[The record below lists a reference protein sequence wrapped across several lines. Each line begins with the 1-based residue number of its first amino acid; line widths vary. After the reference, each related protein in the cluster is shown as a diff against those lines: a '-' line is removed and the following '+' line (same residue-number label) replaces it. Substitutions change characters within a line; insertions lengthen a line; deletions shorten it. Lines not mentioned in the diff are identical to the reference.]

1 MVEEEVSKLILFR
14 ILNGLHS
21 EFMLTQIIL
30 AVTILKI
37 VGKLQITKVMTD
49 FEHKYEVELE
59 SEIFKRLDAKF
70 AKTIIIRIQR
80 NAAANESITSKIF
93 LH

>member
-1 MVEEEVSKLILFR
+1 M
-14 ILNGLHS
+14 NGLHS
-21 EFMLTQIIL
+21 EFILTQIIL

-49 FEHKYEVELE
+49 FEHKYEIELE
-59 SEIFKRLDAKF
+59 SAIFERLDAKF
-70 AKTIIIRIQR
+70 AKTIIIRIKR
-80 NAAANESITSKIF
+80 NVAANESITSEIS

>member
-1 MVEEEVSKLILFR
+1 M
-14 ILNGLHS
+14 NGLHN
-21 EFMLTQIIL
+21 EIMFMQIII

-37 VGKLQITKVMTD
+37 VKKLQITKVMTD

-59 SEIFKRLDAKF
+59 SAIFERLDAKF
-70 AKTIIIRIQR
+70 AKTINIRIKR
-80 NAAANESITSKIF
+80 NVAANESITSEIS

>member
-1 MVEEEVSKLILFR
+1 MVVEVSKPILFS
-14 ILNGLHS
+14 IINGLHS
-21 EFMLTQIIL
+21 EIMLTQIIL
-30 AVTILKI
+30 VVTMLKI

-59 SEIFKRLDAKF
+59 SAILDRLDAKF
-70 AKTIIIRIQR
+70 AKTIMISIEK
-80 NAAANESITSKIF
+80 NLAANKSITSKVF

>member
-1 MVEEEVSKLILFR
+1 M
-14 ILNGLHS
+14 NGLHS
-21 EFMLTQIIL
+21 EIMLTQIIL

-37 VGKLQITKVMTD
+37 VRKLQITKVMTD

-59 SEIFKRLDAKF
+59 SAIFERLDAKF
-70 AKTIIIRIQR
+70 AKTIILRIKS
-80 NAAANESITSKIF
+80 NVAANESITSEIS

>member
-1 MVEEEVSKLILFR
+1 
-14 ILNGLHS
+14 
-21 EFMLTQIIL
+21 MLTQIIL

-59 SEIFKRLDAKF
+59 PAIFERLHAKF
-70 AKTIIIRIQR
+70 AKTIILRIKG
-80 NAAANESITSKIF
+80 NTAASESITSKIS

>member
-1 MVEEEVSKLILFR
+1 M
-14 ILNGLHS
+14 NGLHS

-59 SEIFKRLDAKF
+59 SAIFERLDAKF
-70 AKTIIIRIQR
+70 AKTIIIRLKR
-80 NAAANESITSKIF
+80 NVAVSESITSKIS

>member
-1 MVEEEVSKLILFR
+1 M
-14 ILNGLHS
+14 NGLHS
-21 EFMLTQIIL
+21 EIMLMQIIL

-37 VGKLQITKVMTD
+37 VRKLQITKVMTD

-59 SEIFKRLDAKF
+59 SAIFERLDAKF
-70 AKTIIIRIQR
+70 AKTIILRIKS
-80 NAAANESITSKIF
+80 NVAANESITSEIS

>member
-1 MVEEEVSKLILFR
+1 M
-14 ILNGLHS
+14 NGLHS
-21 EFMLTQIIL
+21 EFMLTQIIF

-59 SEIFKRLDAKF
+59 SAIFERLDAKF
-70 AKTIIIRIQR
+70 AKTIIIRLKR
-80 NAAANESITSKIF
+80 NVAASESITSKISM
-93 LH
+93 H

>member
-1 MVEEEVSKLILFR
+1 M
-14 ILNGLHS
+14 NGLHR

-30 AVTILKI
+30 AVTILQI

-59 SEIFKRLDAKF
+59 SAIFERLDAKF
-70 AKTIIIRIQR
+70 AKTIIIRIKR
-80 NAAANESITSKIF
+80 NVAANESITSKIS

>member
-1 MVEEEVSKLILFR
+1 M
-14 ILNGLHS
+14 NGLHS

-59 SEIFKRLDAKF
+59 SAIFERLDAKF
-70 AKTIIIRIQR
+70 AKTIIIRLKR
-80 NAAANESITSKIF
+80 NVAANESKTSKIS
-93 LH
+93 LR

>member
-1 MVEEEVSKLILFR
+1 MNV
-14 ILNGLHS
+14 LHS
-21 EFMLTQIIL
+21 EIMLTQIIL

-37 VGKLQITKVMTD
+37 AIVRKLQITKVITD
-49 FEHKYEVELE
+49 FEQNYEVEPQ
-59 SEIFKRLDAKF
+59 SAIFERLDTKF

-80 NAAANESITSKIF
+80 NVAANESITSNIS

>member
-1 MVEEEVSKLILFR
+1 MK
-14 ILNGLHS
+14 GLHC

-59 SEIFKRLDAKF
+59 SAIFERLDAKF
-70 AKTIIIRIQR
+70 AKTIIIRLKR
-80 NAAANESITSKIF
+80 NVCRE
-93 LH
+93 

>member
-1 MVEEEVSKLILFR
+1 MS
-14 ILNGLHS
+14 GLHS
-21 EFMLTQIIL
+21 EIMLTQIIL

-37 VGKLQITKVMTD
+37 VGKLQITKVTTD

-59 SEIFKRLDAKF
+59 SAIFERLDVKF
-70 AKTIIIRIQR
+70 AKTIIIRIKT
-80 NAAANESITSKIF
+80 NVAANESIASKIS